1 MPAFWD
7 DRNGHLVTR
16 PKQLPDV
23 YPQLAE
29 DWVGSETDGHPANNE
44 LVVPPPTDTLE
55 DVRRRTPELAPD
67 PFARA
72 IENIE

>member
-1 MPAFWD
+1 MKEGDGGRMPAFWD

-29 DWVGSETDGHPANNE
+29 DWVGSEKMYGEE
-44 LVVPPPTDTLE
+44 L
-55 DVRRRTPELAPD
+55 RS
-67 PFARA
+67 
-72 IENIE
+72 